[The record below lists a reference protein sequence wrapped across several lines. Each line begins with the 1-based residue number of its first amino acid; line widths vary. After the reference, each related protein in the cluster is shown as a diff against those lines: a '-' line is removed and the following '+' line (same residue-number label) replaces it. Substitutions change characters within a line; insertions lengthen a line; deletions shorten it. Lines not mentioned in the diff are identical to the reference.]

1 MKNHKIFFKKNLRI
15 IFRNKKWK
23 QKFLQNNLK
32 KQLNR
37 NHKNKNVLLKKVNF
51 LKTKIFTKK
60 KTIKKKKKLI
70 IPTPKLN
77 KFSVKGK

>member
-1 MKNHKIFFKKNLRI
+1 MKNRRIVFKKNLRI

-32 KQLNR
+32 KQFNR
-37 NHKNKNVLLKKVNF
+37 NQKNKHVLLKKVNF
-51 LKTKIFTKK
+51 LKTKIFT
-60 KTIKKKKKLI
+60 KKKKKLI

>member
-1 MKNHKIFFKKNLRI
+1 MKNRRIVFKKNLRI

-23 QKFLQNNLK
+23 QKLLQNNLK
-32 KQLNR
+32 KQFNK
-37 NHKNKNVLLKKVNF
+37 NHKNKHVLLKKVNF

-60 KTIKKKKKLI
+60 QTIKKKKKLI
-70 IPTPKLN
+70 IPTRKLN